1 MRSTPLLGG
10 VLCTLLAPAQPLPHS
25 LLWRISGPGIEAPAY
40 VLGTVHSRDA
50 RAYQGNDSLWAAM
63 AACTEVVGELDNEA
77 AAKGGLAVLGAMQM
91 PGSKALADLYRKKDL
106 ERVRDALKEH
116 LGLMALASDR
126 MKPFWSMALLTE
138 TLMRSDSTLVLDE
151 AVQVQARRSGQAVSG
166 LESMQEQLAAI
177 DAIPLED
184 QAAMLLEM
192 VRNDLYRGSIE
203 RMMDAYARQD
213 LEALQAV
220 VQEGGMPS
228 SMDAALLAE
237 RNARM
242 TDRMAV
248 RLGDGCSCFFA
259 IGAAHLPGAG
269 GVLGRLRGK
278 GFVLT
283 PVAVEPH

>member
-138 TLMRSDSTLVLDE
+138 TLMRSDSALVLDE

>member
-1 MRSTPLLGG
+1 
-10 VLCTLLAPAQPLPHS
+10 
-25 LLWRISGPGIEAPAY
+25 
-40 VLGTVHSRDA
+40 
-50 RAYQGNDSLWAAM
+50 
-63 AACTEVVGELDNEA
+63 
-77 AAKGGLAVLGAMQM
+77 
-91 PGSKALADLYRKKDL
+91 
-106 ERVRDALKEH
+106 
-116 LGLMALASDR
+116 MALASDR

-138 TLMRSDSTLVLDE
+138 TLMRSDSALVLDE

>member
-1 MRSTPLLGG
+1 MRSIPLLGG
-10 VLCTLLAPAQPLPHS
+10 VLCALLATAQPLPHS
-25 LLWRISGPGIEAPAY
+25 LLWRISGPGIAAPAF

-63 AACTEVVGELDNEA
+63 AACTEVVGELDNEEA
-77 AAKGGLAVLGAMQM
+77 TKGGLAVLSAMQM
-91 PGSKALADLYRKKDL
+91 PGGKALADLYRKKDL
-106 ERVRDALKEH
+106 VRVRGALKEH

-138 TLMRSDSTLVLDE
+138 TLMRNDSALVLDE
-151 AVQVQARRSGQAVSG
+151 AVQARARAAGQAVSG
-166 LESMQEQLAAI
+166 LESMQDQLTAI

-192 VRNDLYRGSIE
+192 VRNDLHRGSIE

-213 LEALQAV
+213 LDALQAV
-220 VQEGGMPS
+220 VREGGMPS

-242 TDRMAV
+242 AGRMAD
-248 RLGDGCSCFFA
+248 RLNAGCSCFFA

-269 GVLGRLRGK
+269 GVLVSLQGL
-278 GFVLT
+278 GFTLS
-283 PVAVEPH
+283 PVAVERP